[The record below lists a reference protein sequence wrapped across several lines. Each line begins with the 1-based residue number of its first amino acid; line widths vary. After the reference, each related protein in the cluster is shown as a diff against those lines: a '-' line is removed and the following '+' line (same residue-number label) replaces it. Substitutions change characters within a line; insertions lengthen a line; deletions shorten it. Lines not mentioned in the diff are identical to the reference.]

1 MDWIESFKCWLFIY
15 SGGIQ
20 RDWVGYPRMLFKQ
33 GDSHP
38 RCVCVHQKDLSNP
51 HLKEYENCSPKA
63 ESCNLPP
70 FSAKQELWSR
80 HAMLDVFTVS
90 GLDSFN
96 QTFIYKF
103 AQAKINLSF
112 IGCSF
117 KSKSGQRLSAFITRH
132 WRRRCTSHLHV
143 DLQCICVCVYLY
155 ETRRFLVKS
164 TFGILTFKDRTT
176 NRLIRRNIAVI
187 HVSKKACNFVVH
199 LFYVLLTCKNC

>member
-1 MDWIESFKCWLFIY
+1 MIFDAETKCTVKLGLFAMIMDWIESFRCWLFIY

-38 RCVCVHQKDLSNP
+38 HCVCVHQKDLSNP

-96 QTFIYKF
+96 QTVIYKI

-117 KSKSGQRLSAFITRH
+117 KSKSGQRLSYNKTLAETVYESFTCRSSVYM
-132 WRRRCTSHLHV
+132 CL
-143 DLQCICVCVYLY
+143 CVFVRNP
-155 ETRRFLVKS
+155 TV
-164 TFGILTFKDRTT
+164 FG
-176 NRLIRRNIAVI
+176 
-187 HVSKKACNFVVH
+187 
-199 LFYVLLTCKNC
+199 